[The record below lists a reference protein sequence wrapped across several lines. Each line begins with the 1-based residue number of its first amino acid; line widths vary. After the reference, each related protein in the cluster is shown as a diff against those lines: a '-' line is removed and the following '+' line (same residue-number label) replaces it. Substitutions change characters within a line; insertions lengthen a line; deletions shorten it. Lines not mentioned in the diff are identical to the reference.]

1 MATLQAATP
10 NSTISGTLTNPILT
24 RIITR
29 GEWEGEGEGEGEE
42 GMGEKLSIQ
51 QAKWLYLGQQAS
63 KHKATTWTHCS
74 LLSYS
79 PHLHKTFL
87 TTLQFDPCTL
97 Q

>member
-29 GEWEGEGEGEGEE
+29 GEWEGEGEE